1 MAKINLEKMS
11 LKELSQLRSDVDGA
25 IVAAK
30 KTARKDA
37 LAAAQKAAA
46 EFGFTLVELVDG
58 SKKSKRAGSPSVP
71 KYQHPENPSVTWTGK
86 GRQPGW
92 IKDGLASGKAL
103 EDYLIK

>member
-11 LKELSQLRSDVDGA
+11 LKELSQLRSDVGA
-25 IVAAK
+25 AIIVAR
-30 KTARKDA
+30 KTERKDA

-46 EFGFTLVELVDG
+46 EFGFTLAELMDG
-58 SKKSKRAGSPSVP
+58 SKKPKRVGAPSQP

-103 EDYLIK
+103 KDYLIK